1 MSDSVK
7 AWHEMQQ
14 EKLASL
20 KADEAI
26 AKVISDQG
34 GEYYVPHKG
43 AEAKEIITADE
54 SAKYIFLLDFNDG
67 KVYRYDISALCT
79 DENKWNPDHESCE
92 AFLYGAGHSVK
103 DCEWM
108 VTNNNKIEYGN

>member
-26 AKVISDQG
+26 AKAI
-34 GEYYVPHKG
+34 KN
-43 AEAKEIITADE
+43 KEIITADE
-54 SAKYIFLLDFNDG
+54 SVKYIFLLDFTDG
-67 KVYRYDISALCT
+67 KVYRYDISVLCT
-79 DENKWNPDHESCE
+79 EENKWNPDTESCE
-92 AFLYGAGHSVK
+92 SFLYGAGHKVN

>member
-26 AKVISDQG
+26 AKAIKIKDT
-34 GEYYVPHKG
+34 
-43 AEAKEIITADE
+43 IIADE
-54 SAKYIFLLDFNDG
+54 SVKYIFLLDFTDG
-67 KVYRYDISALCT
+67 KVYRYDISSLCT
-79 DENKWNPDHESCE
+79 DENKWNPDTESCE
-92 AFLYGAGHSVK
+92 AFLYGAGHKVN

-108 VTNNNKIEYGN
+108 VTNNKNIEYGN